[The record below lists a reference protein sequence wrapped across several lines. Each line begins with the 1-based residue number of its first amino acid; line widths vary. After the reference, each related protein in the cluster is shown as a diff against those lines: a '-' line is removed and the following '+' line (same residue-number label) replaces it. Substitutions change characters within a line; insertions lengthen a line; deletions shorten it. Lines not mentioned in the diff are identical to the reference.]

1 MSQTPPEIRTPR
13 GPQLPKTQRPHQP
26 AAPRSDAR
34 GASHKLRSPPGDS
47 FYRGFFDGESDISD
61 FSDTAS
67 SLPLSAPEGG
77 GGIDN
82 NAFAIAVLVIAI
94 VAIVVCIIVVF
105 VVKPCPK
112 RRRTDVVDVVV
123 AEASGAAVGN
133 RDSVAGEAAARLHG
147 AKGGHPAVEHPAV
160 EHPASDAEADAA
172 LGGEGHKL
180 AMFHATWCGHCK
192 AMKPNMQ
199 AAAADPDFPASVGV
213 VMVDGDKCPRTV
225 QAHGIRGYPTVK
237 MLKDGKEAEEYRG
250 NRTKQSLVD
259 FARKHAGK

>member
-1 MSQTPPEIRTPR
+1 MSQTPPELQTP
-13 GPQLPKTQRPHQP
+13 PALKAQRPHQP

-34 GASHKLRSPPGDS
+34 GASHKLRSSPGDS
-47 FYRGFFDGESDISD
+47 FYRGFFDGDSD
-61 FSDTAS
+61 FSDTPS
-67 SLPLSAPEGG
+67 SLPLSAQEGG

-147 AKGGHPAVEHPAV
+147 AKGGHPAVEHPA
-160 EHPASDAEADAA
+160 SDAEADKA
-172 LGGEGHKL
+172 LGGKGHKL

-213 VMVDGDKCPRTV
+213 VMVDGDKCPKTV